1 MHVWIPESLVGAGD
15 KGGAESLMGVDSEE
29 SIVISFG
36 ASLSDFLFREPM
48 AGFT

>member
-1 MHVWIPESLVGAGD
+1 MFDLDIPESLVGAGD
-15 KGGAESLMGVDSEE
+15 KGGAESLMSEDSEE
-29 SIVISFG
+29 SISFG